1 MNLCHIKSLTNVI
14 HIDLLYIK
22 SYKLL
27 LHKISTNINRDFFL
41 DYYPHFGV
49 RMCESRSHVYIYYR
63 RVRSSIGGCFQ
74 VGSFFSGL
82 TSLQNNFYQNK
93 LQNLFLI
100 ILPNY
105 VFVAYL
111 LPTILLFKL
120 YQYIVTF

>member
-1 MNLCHIKSLTNVI
+1 M
-14 HIDLLYIK
+14 
-22 SYKLL
+22 
-27 LHKISTNINRDFFL
+27 
-41 DYYPHFGV
+41 
-49 RMCESRSHVYIYYR
+49 
-63 RVRSSIGGCFQ
+63 
-74 VGSFFSGL
+74 
-82 TSLQNNFYQNK
+82 LQSNFYQNK

>member
-1 MNLCHIKSLTNVI
+1 MW
-14 HIDLLYIK
+14 
-22 SYKLL
+22 
-27 LHKISTNINRDFFL
+27 
-41 DYYPHFGV
+41 
-49 RMCESRSHVYIYYR
+49 
-63 RVRSSIGGCFQ
+63 GCFQ

-82 TSLQNNFYQNK
+82 KRLQSNFYHNK

>member
-1 MNLCHIKSLTNVI
+1 MNLCHIKSLINVI

-27 LHKISTNINRDFFL
+27 LHRIATNINRDFFL

-63 RVRSSIGGCFQ
+63 RVRSSIGECFQ

-82 TSLQNNFYQNK
+82 KRLQSNFYQNK